1 MPLWLI
7 PDLRCLSL
15 EQYVVRPIDA
25 VRQIHVHTY
34 DTYVYLPKNH
44 VPFMTYAVRQALTT
58 DLTIATHIRK
68 QKTHAVSE
76 LFLLPVVDLH
86 LLPQHLDVEQLRRLL
101 LERQAQVQ
109 LLLDVLDARGDEEDL
124 AQQVLVVPVA

>member
-1 MPLWLI
+1 MP
-7 PDLRCLSL
+7 DA
-15 EQYVVRPIDA
+15 VNA
-25 VRQIHVHTY
+25 VRQI
-34 DTYVYLPKNH
+34 YVRIPTQESCTCSL
-44 VPFMTYAVRQALTT
+44 PFMTHAVRQTLATELS
-58 DLTIATHIRK
+58 IATHIRK
-68 QKTHAVSE
+68 QTTHAVSE